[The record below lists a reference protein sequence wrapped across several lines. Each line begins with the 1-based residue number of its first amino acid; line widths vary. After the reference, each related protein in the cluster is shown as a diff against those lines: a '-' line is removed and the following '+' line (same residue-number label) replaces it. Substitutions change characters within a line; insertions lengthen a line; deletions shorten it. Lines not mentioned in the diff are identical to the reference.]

1 MTRVLPRI
9 NFNSSHLIRCLA
21 ELDLSKDVDSA
32 SDFADELGQWMH
44 FTDAIALSSVLESG
58 MAKVAPQSPAQRA
71 ATGARL
77 TAEFERI
84 RVFLVNTITKSCAP
98 KGGKTHIELPLP
110 VDLEVSF
117 APYRRFYEAHQ
128 RDMELSVEPLR
139 VNLRAALAKA
149 SPRLRKLA
157 ELDAVMEKFLRERE
171 SRLLSR
177 VPMLLQQRFDTQY
190 GAHREQQRLS
200 ASGQADTPATWMQ
213 PGGWLARFCQELQ
226 TLLLAEAELRLQ
238 PSAGLL
244 EAINQPETHD

>member
-1 MTRVLPRI
+1 MTEG
-9 NFNSSHLIRCLA
+9 A
-21 ELDLSKDVDSA
+21 EPT

-44 FTDAIALSSVLESG
+44 FTDAIALSSVLENG
-58 MAKVAPQSPAQRA
+58 MALVSAQSVALRE

-77 TAEFERI
+77 IAQFERI
-84 RVFLVNTITKSCAP
+84 RAFMVNSITKSCAP
-98 KGGKTHIELPLP
+98 AGGNTHVKIPLP

-139 VNLRAALAKA
+139 VNLRDALAKA

-157 ELDAVMEKFLRERE
+157 ELDVVMEKFLRERE
-171 SRLLSR
+171 GRLLAR
-177 VPMLLQQRFDTQY
+177 VPMLLQKRFDAQY
-190 GAHREQQRLS
+190 AAHQEQLA
-200 ASGQADTPATWMQ
+200 ASGLPDNPAAWMQ
-213 PGGWLARFCQELQ
+213 PGAWLARFCQELQ

-244 EAINQPETHD
+244 EAFNQQETNE